1 MSESILNLLLT
12 QAPIVI
18 LSCLGLFVLWKDK
31 QKQDAKKEELNG
43 YIREQQKETINTLN
57 KVVSFLD
64 KIQEAQDR
72 TTEEVRTLQKNVL
85 IKLESLNIKNDQRG
99 N

>member
-1 MSESILNLLLT
+1 MTEELLNILLT

-31 QKQDAKKEELNG
+31 QKQDGKKEELNG

-57 KVVSFLD
+57 KVVAFLD
-64 KIQEAQDR
+64 KVQEAQER
-72 TTEEVRTLQKNVL
+72 TTEELKDLKDKVL
-85 IKLESLNIKNDQRG
+85 IKLEILNSN
-99 N
+99 

>member
-1 MSESILNLLLT
+1 MEQILNLLLT
-12 QAPIVI
+12 QAPVVV

-31 QKQDAKKEELNG
+31 QKQDYKKEELNN
-43 YIREQQKETINTLN
+43 YIREQQKETIVTLN

-72 TTEEVRTLQKNVL
+72 TTEELKELKEKVMSKIEILKS
-85 IKLESLNIKNDQRG
+85 K
-99 N
+99 